1 MALSE
6 VLARP
11 VEYVAV
17 SNDQAKSVMAGMGMP
32 VWMVEGILELYQL
45 AADGW
50 LSAVIPDLEK
60 LLGRKPRT
68 LRQFFSRLPS
78 NFRLIPFGSLER
90 VAVGSTG

>member
-6 VLARP
+6 VLAIP

-17 SNDQAKSVMAGMGMP
+17 SRSSEERHGGNGYARVDDRRF
-32 VWMVEGILELYQL
+32 LELYQL

-68 LRQFFSRLPS
+68 FRQFSQD
-78 NFRLIPFGSLER
+78 FRAAF
-90 VAVGSTG
+90 V